1 MSDGDCPTGQTCNT
15 VSKRCECAQN
25 SNCRG
30 GQTCNTSIKRCE
42 CAQDSDCTAGGGS
55 GTPLGEQ
62 ICNLRT
68 KRCECKINTDSNV
81 EDACNR
87 KSTSVCDDGS
97 VMNWSQQGAPICL
110 DERELVKDFSPAS
123 ESPSTEYVP
132 DFRHSRGAK
141 CNEYLIGDG
150 SDYRGCQTRTR
161 RGYVCQKWSA
171 QRPRTPHSGLTSPG
185 DHNYCRNPNGSPN
198 SQTTIWCYI
207 HNQLYPDSDAEDLA
221 WEYLL
226 GRVCFDFGVSK
237 TRRSRVAAPMSLR
250 LRSDI
255 GAT

>member
-1 MSDGDCPTGQTCNT
+1 
-15 VSKRCECAQN
+15 
-25 SNCRG
+25 
-30 GQTCNTSIKRCE
+30 
-42 CAQDSDCTAGGGS
+42 
-55 GTPLGEQ
+55 
-62 ICNLRT
+62 
-68 KRCECKINTDSNV
+68 
-81 EDACNR
+81 
-87 KSTSVCDDGS
+87 
-97 VMNWSQQGAPICL
+97 MNWPQGPPICL
-110 DERELVKDFSPAS
+110 DERDLVKDFPPAS

-221 WEYLL
+221 WEYCDPVDYDYAAS
-226 GRVCFDFGVSK
+226 GGFKPWSVSHFDTVASCHTQDDKHDCGSPTASSGWHTLADRCVVEAIVTTPGTNTDWTLHTEAEMKNLPKVTSPRSTDPYLKVTHGVGSGGCGVQALFYCEFMNVI
-237 TRRSRVAAPMSLR
+237 T
-250 LRSDI
+250 I
-255 GAT
+255 